1 MRQEITGP
9 TGFIFIRRKSPMTRS
24 FRLLGLVA
32 LAALVG
38 GTLVQLGAGKA
49 AAATPAATPYGYDV
63 KISFSPEAVERMK
76 SLHRQVSLANQF
88 YGDAS
93 PEAIARLKLK
103 PFVQLDIGLES
114 IPVDVVDQT
123 VHVTGFAVT
132 TKKLVDIVD
141 QKPSVLVQIFSG
153 SNTPGANDNQLHCD
167 LFQDQIT
174 LAQSQAVDLHCE
186 AVPADLVGKE

>member
-1 MRQEITGP
+1 
-9 TGFIFIRRKSPMTRS
+9 MTRP
-24 FRLLGLVA
+24 FQLLRVVA
-32 LAALVG
+32 LAAVG
-38 GTLVQLGAGKA
+38 GALVQLGSDAGEA
-49 AAATPAATPYGYDV
+49 AAATPAAKSYGYDV
-63 KISFSPEAVERMK
+63 KISFSPEAIERMK
-76 SLHRQVSLANQF
+76 SLHRQVTLANQF

-103 PFVQLDIGLES
+103 PYAQLEMGAET

-123 VHVTGFAVT
+123 VHVTGAPVIA
-132 TKKLVDIVD
+132 KKLADIVD

-186 AVPADLVGKE
+186 AIPEDLVGKE

>member
-1 MRQEITGP
+1 
-9 TGFIFIRRKSPMTRS
+9 MTRP
-24 FRLLGLVA
+24 FHRLRVVA
-32 LAALVG
+32 LAAVVG
-38 GTLVQLGAGKA
+38 GSLVQLGPESGKA
-49 AAATPAATPYGYDV
+49 TAATPAATPYGYDV

-76 SLHRQVSLANQF
+76 SLHRQVALANTF

-103 PFVQLDIGLES
+103 PFAQLDIGVET
-114 IPVDVVDQT
+114 IPVGIVDQT
-123 VHVTGFAVT
+123 VHVTGAPVT
-132 TKKLVDIVD
+132 TKKLADTVD